1 MTTRT
6 GDLRLISASELASA
20 PLPEVSS
27 QIIGE
32 GQIAVIAAQY
42 GRGKTPLLAH
52 LALEAACGIPLTP
65 LGLAT
70 CRSPI
75 VVLDGESNPAWYR
88 TMFKRLMR
96 AASVE
101 EWPESIRFW
110 FKLDPALT
118 PGIASAHALSRLADE
133 LKPGLMVLDPL
144 RQFAYGYDLLR
155 PRDALLFMDTLR
167 TVQAKALGL
176 RIALPHHLTKRD
188 LKGESVALADDP
200 WAWLD
205 RVSGSLA
212 LLDHADVRLGFEEEN
227 GKLVL
232 AGIKRGVGIVG
243 PWHFEVEED
252 EQGEPCRFRF
262 ENQEHSIRA
271 RYGAFLEKLPD
282 AFKWTSGRLL
292 LGISE
297 STMHR
302 FVKATKKAGMLM
314 QGEDGTYRKVEG
326 RK

>member
-1 MTTRT
+1 MTAKS
-6 GDLRLISASELASA
+6 DLHVISASDLACAS
-20 PLPEVSS
+20 LPEVSS

-32 GQIAVIAAQY
+32 GEIAVIAAQY

-65 LGLAT
+65 LGLVT

-88 TMFKRLMR
+88 VMFKRLMR

-101 EWPESIRFW
+101 DWPESLRFW
-110 FKLDPALT
+110 FKLDPELT
-118 PGIASAHALSRLADE
+118 PGIPSFDALSRLAEE
-133 LKPGLMVLDPL
+133 LRPGLMVLDPL
-144 RQFAYGYDLLR
+144 RQFASGYDLVK
-155 PRDALLFMDTLR
+155 PRDALLFMNMLR
-167 TVQAKALGL
+167 AVQVKAFGL
-176 RIALPHHLTKRD
+176 RLALPHHLTKSD
-188 LKGESVALADDP
+188 LRGEPVALADDP
-200 WAWLD
+200 WAWLE

-243 PWHFEVEED
+243 PWHFALEED

-262 ENQEHSIRA
+262 EDREHSIRT
-271 RYGAFLEKLPD
+271 RYSEFLTKLPD
-282 AFKWTSGRLL
+282 TFRWKVARLL
-292 LGISE
+292 LNISE

-302 FVKATKKAGMLM
+302 FIKTAKLAGMLV
-314 QGEDGTYRKVEG
+314 QEADGQYRKVEE

>member
-1 MTTRT
+1 MTAHT
-6 GDLRLISASELASA
+6 GGLKLISGAELASVS
-20 PLPEVSS
+20 LPEVSK

-32 GQIAVIAAQY
+32 GEIAVIAAQY

-65 LGLAT
+65 LGLIT

-88 TMFKRLMR
+88 VMFKRLMR

-101 EWPESIRFW
+101 EWPESLRFW
-110 FKLDPALT
+110 FKLDPRLT
-118 PGIASAHALSRLADE
+118 PGVPSFDALSRLVTE
-133 LKPGLMVLDPL
+133 LQPGALVLDPL
-144 RQFAYGYDLLR
+144 RQFSSGYDLVK
-155 PRDALLFMDTLR
+155 PSDALRFMNMLR
-167 TVQAKALGL
+167 GLQPQAAGV
-176 RIALPHHLTKRD
+176 RIVLPHHLTKRD
-188 LKGESVALADDP
+188 LKGDPIPLADDP
-200 WAWLD
+200 WAWLE

-243 PWHFEVEED
+243 PWQFAVEED

-262 ENQEHSIRA
+262 EDREHSIRT
-271 RYGAFLEKLPD
+271 RYVGFLAKLPD
-282 AFKWTSGRLL
+282 NFKWTVGRLL

-302 FVKATKKAGMLM
+302 FVKAVKAAGLLV
-314 QGEDGTYRKVEG
+314 QDSDGGYRKVEE